1 MKIFFD
7 TNVYVAEALLGR
19 AAERMLDATAK
30 GSWRI
35 YTSRYVGEE
44 LERVLTEALGFPR
57 RFAVLSRK
65 RVLRR
70 ATVVEPGASRHVV
83 PDDPHDSA
91 ILQGA
96 LVAGADYL
104 VTNDVHMLALSPY
117 EGLRIVSMT
126 DYFRVL
132 ADHGLVGAAGT

>member
-1 MKIFFD
+1 MKVFFD

-19 AAERMLDATAK
+19 AAEQMVAATAR

-44 LERVLTEALGFPR
+44 LERVLAEALDFPR

-70 ATVVEPGASRHVV
+70 ATVVERGASRHVV
-83 PDDPHDSA
+83 PDDPHDSP
-91 ILQGA
+91 ILQAA
-96 LVAGADYL
+96 LAAGADYL
-104 VTNDVHMLALSPY
+104 VTNDVHLLALSPY
-117 EGLRIVSMT
+117 EGLRVVSMT
-126 DYFRVL
+126 DYIAFSSITV
-132 ADHGLVGAAGT
+132 